1 MQEAPNKPGGQAS
14 TNPLRKRRK
23 MHLWGKPEKYLAKHF
38 NRMQTSWKERQT
50 REKSLCLML
59 LPQTSL
65 PFICTVFFI
74 AKIAHHL
81 LFCRRFWSPFHQAI
95 FCTKVPWFE
104 SVIIPTFFGRQILH
118 PWACMAWAGHPMNG
132 MSKKELKHQHP
143 KNGWNLTLLRG
154 VVLMFPAAAYHI
166 SHEKSLV
173 YRTMNFDTMIMNL
186 RGHSLPLTVPNF
198 QVNLCH
204 VLLKHF
210 LGFLDN
216 LWFSCKVTPASE
228 LQYWATQRCL
238 AGYNVPFFSW

>member
-81 LFCRRFWSPFHQAI
+81 LYCRRFWSPFHQAI

-104 SVIIPTFFGRQILH
+104 SAIIPTFFGRQILH
-118 PWACMAWAGHPMNG
+118 PRACMAWGRASNEWNVQKRVET
-132 MSKKELKHQHP
+132 SASEKRLKFDAATGRCPNVSCRCLSH
-143 KNGWNLTLLRG
+143 
-154 VVLMFPAAAYHI
+154 FPWKIPRI
-166 SHEKSLV
+166 SHNEFRHNDNELE
-173 YRTMNFDTMIMNL
+173 RTF
-186 RGHSLPLTVPNF
+186 SS
-198 QVNLCH
+198 VNR
-204 VLLKHF
+204 
-210 LGFLDN
+210 
-216 LWFSCKVTPASE
+216 S
-228 LQYWATQRCL
+228 
-238 AGYNVPFFSW
+238 